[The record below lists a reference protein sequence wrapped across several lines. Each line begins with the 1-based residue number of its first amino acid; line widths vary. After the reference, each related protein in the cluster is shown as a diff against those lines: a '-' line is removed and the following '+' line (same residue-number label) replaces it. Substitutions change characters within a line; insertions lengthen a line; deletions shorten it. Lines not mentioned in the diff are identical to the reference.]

1 VSSGVS
7 AEQRPSDGALIERV
21 VARDESALAELYD
34 RYSGMVSAVAMRVL
48 RDTGA
53 AEEVLQD
60 IFYQLWRNAAQ
71 FDPNRGSLAGWLL
84 VSTRNR
90 SISLLRRKN
99 PGEPGGEAEELLMQ
113 KIALPFHL
121 ETAVTQQQL
130 LSKVKGAMAS
140 LPQAQRESVELAYFE
155 GLTHSEIAERTGEP
169 LGTVKT
175 RLRSALETLK
185 RAFNA

>member
-1 VSSGVS
+1 VSSNAS

-71 FDPNRGSLAGWLL
+71 FDPSRGSLAGWLL

-90 SISLLRRKN
+90 SISRLRRKN
-99 PGEPGGEAEELLMQ
+99 PGGPGSETEELLY
-113 KIALPFHL
+113 KIAFPFHL
-121 ETAVTQQQL
+121 ETVVMQQQL
-130 LSKVKGAMAS
+130 FSRVKGAMGS
-140 LPQAQRESVELAYFE
+140 LPQAQREAVELAYFE
-155 GLTHSEIAERTGEP
+155 GLTHSEIAQRTGEP

-175 RLRSALETLK
+175 RLRSAIETLK
-185 RAFNA
+185 RAFDA